1 MGERRSL
8 RKKLSRTLDVFA
20 GDVDTERFVAMV
32 RNTVIVAFVLV
43 VMSELAAYIW
53 PQFPRDP
60 FGTGIM
66 AGSFLVV
73 AVTCVM
79 GGSRALVGTL
89 SVLLFGV
96 LGWYVARAIGA
107 SGGLYSLH
115 RDAIYAVLAAAH
127 ALLLFSAIEF
137 TAVTVLFVGT
147 LVATLLFQG
156 HVPPGDLVL
165 TWFYVLSFYSL
176 AMVGITSRARLKRS
190 ERQARDELER
200 LNRTLRSE
208 VDAQVERIRRAEV
221 LGRYLPPELSEQVMA
236 GASGDQLAHGRRQVA
251 VLCAS
256 PVGFLETITA
266 LETDEVVQLVNSFVS
281 TMSRVAFEHGGV
293 IERFVGPRITVLFG
307 SLDEVELKVS
317 VRHAVEMAREIQRS
331 CNVLLRQWEHEG
343 LQIRLR
349 MAIGIAAGPS
359 VVGTFGSERRV
370 EYSALGEAMVRA
382 HRLTATAIP
391 GEIRLD
397 RSAAVWLDSD
407 EVAAGEAIE
416 FAPGKPE
423 GTYVLDA
430 HRAEQAA
437 DEDGE
442 DDDDDGGDTS
452 LLKAALL
459 ATSVA
464 PTPTGPVAGTDA
476 TIVPSGPLSPG
487 RNLAPPPLL
496 ESGSLFDGRYRI
508 DKRVGRGGTATVYR
522 ARHVALD
529 QPRALKLI
537 HPEQLAAPGAVEQL
551 RREAEAT
558 SRIHHPNV
566 VQLHDFGRSVEGH
579 YYLALDFVDG
589 QPLSAVLAREER
601 LELPRAL
608 GYARGMLEALQAAH
622 ELRLIHRDLKPG
634 NVLIDVHDAVRVTD
648 FGMAQPLHA
657 SRADEETIAGTP
669 AFMSPEQC
677 QGSPL
682 DGRSDLYSFGVTLYQ
697 MLSGNLPYRDLSGD
711 PFTLALSRDRVP
723 LAERMPGLPHA
734 ICALVERCL
743 ALQPTDRP
751 SSALAI
757 LRLLDVNALTT
768 ETARRSS

>member
-1 MGERRSL
+1 M
-8 RKKLSRTLDVFA
+8 FA
-20 GDVDTERFVAMV
+20 SDVDTERFLVMV
-32 RNTVIVAFVLV
+32 RNTVLVGFVLV
-43 VMSELAAYIW
+43 VMSELAAYVW

-60 FGTGIM
+60 VGTSIM
-66 AGSFLVV
+66 AGSFLAV
-73 AVTCVM
+73 AVTCM
-79 GGSRALVGTL
+79 LGGSRELVGTL

-96 LGWYVARAIGA
+96 LGWYVGRVIGD

-115 RDAIYAVLAAAH
+115 RDAIYSVLAAAH

-137 TAVTVLFVGT
+137 TAVTLLFFGT
-147 LVATLLFQG
+147 LVTTLLITAE
-156 HVPPGDLVL
+156 VESSDLVL
-165 TWFYVLSFYSL
+165 TGFYVFSFYVM
-176 AMVGITSRARLKRS
+176 AMVGITARARLKRS
-190 ERQARDELER
+190 EKRAHEELER
-200 LNRTLRSE
+200 LNRNLRTE

-221 LGRYLPPELSEQVMA
+221 LGRYLPPELSEQVM
-236 GASGDQLAHGRRQVA
+236 GSESDDQLAHGRREVA

-256 PVGFLETITA
+256 PVGFLETLTGLA
-266 LETDEVVQLVNSFVS
+266 TNEVVPLVNSFVS

-307 SLDEVELKVS
+307 SLEEVELVAS
-317 VRHAVEMAREIQRS
+317 VRRAVDMARDIQQS

-343 LQIRLR
+343 LNIRLR

-397 RSAAVWLDSD
+397 RSAAAWLEST
-407 EVAAGEAIE
+407 ELAAGEAVE
-416 FAPGKPE
+416 FSPGKPE
-423 GTYVLDA
+423 PTYVLDA
-430 HRAEQAA
+430 HRADTGEPEAGDTAA
-437 DEDGE
+437 D
-442 DDDDDGGDTS
+442 DDAS
-452 LLKAALL
+452 LMTAALL
-459 ATSVA
+459 ATGMA
-464 PTPTGPVAGTDA
+464 PHTAEPASGTDP
-476 TIVPSGPLSPG
+476 TIIPLANPSPG
-487 RNLAPPPLL
+487 RAMAPPPLL
-496 ESGSLFDGRYRI
+496 EPGSLFDGRYRI
-508 DKRVGRGGTATVYR
+508 EQRIGRGGTATVYR

-537 HPEQLAAPGAVEQL
+537 HPEQLAAPGAVEQF

-589 QPLSAVLAREER
+589 QSLASMLAREVT
-601 LELPRAL
+601 LPLSRAL
-608 GYARGMLEALQAAH
+608 AYARGMLEALQAAH

-634 NVLIDVHDAVRVTD
+634 NVLIDQHDDVRVTD

-657 SRADEETIAGTP
+657 SRGREETIAGTP
-669 AFMSPEQC
+669 AYMSPEQC

-682 DGRSDLYSFGVTLYQ
+682 DGRSDLYSFGVSLYQ

-723 LAERMPGLPHA
+723 LAERKPELPQA
-734 ICALVERCL
+734 ICELVERCL
-743 ALQPTDRP
+743 ALQPADRP

-757 LRLLDVNALTT
+757 LRMLDVNALTT
-768 ETARRSS
+768 DTARRSS